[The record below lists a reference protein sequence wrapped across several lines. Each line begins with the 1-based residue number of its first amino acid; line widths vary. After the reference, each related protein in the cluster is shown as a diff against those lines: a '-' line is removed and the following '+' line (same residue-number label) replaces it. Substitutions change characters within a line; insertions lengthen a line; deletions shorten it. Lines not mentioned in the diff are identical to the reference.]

1 MSDAVEQARA
11 AAEAARVAAEEARR
25 LADEAAARAEEL
37 AAALAQTPLVPDA
50 EPAVA
55 ASPAP
60 SGLEAP
66 LAPVAEPA
74 VADVAAAGS
83 ADATAPG
90 PAAASTTGTE
100 PPGGVEAT
108 GGADPTNGVE
118 ATGGAD
124 PTNGVSGPLGDAAIA
139 AIRDGYAVEGSAL
152 ELGALVNGEARP
164 DVQVRIPLGMLNRH
178 GLVAGATGT
187 GKTRTLQVLAEQ
199 IAANGVPVFAADIK
213 GDLSGLA
220 VAGQGNEKL
229 LARTAGIGQDWTP
242 AASEAELYSLG
253 GQGTGVPIRATVSG
267 FGPLLLSKVLGL
279 NDTQESSLGLVFHYA
294 ERAGLPLVDLAD
306 LRSVLTFLVSDEGK
320 PELAELGGLSKQTA
334 GVILRELI
342 TFADKGAD
350 AFFGEPEIDTQV
362 FLRTAPDGR
371 GIVSLLEV
379 PGVQDQPEVFS
390 TFLMWLLA
398 DLFNELPEVGD
409 QDKPKLVFFFDEAHL
424 LFSGASKD
432 FTEQIVRT
440 VRLIRSK
447 GVGIFFVTQTPKD
460 VPNDV
465 LAQLGSRIQHQLRA
479 HTPDDAKALRATVS
493 TYPTSDYDLGE
504 VLTSLATGEAIVT
517 VMNEKGAPTPV
528 AWTRLRAP
536 QGSMDPMPSAAM
548 EARVASSP
556 LLATYGT
563 RVDPDSAHEMLARR
577 MEAAA
582 AQSAAAEVQEAA
594 ATAAADAAK
603 EAARAAAAAA
613 KEAAAQA
620 KQEERERAAAQKEY
634 ERTQREFEKAERAAQ
649 SRRSRTTSTR
659 RTTSS
664 RKADD
669 PLSDLLGGGL
679 GGTIA
684 KEVVQGIFSTLRR
697 RR

>member
-1 MSDAVEQARA
+1 MSDGVEQARA
-11 AAEAARVAAEEARR
+11 AAEAAERAADEARR
-25 LADEAAARAEEL
+25 LADEAVQRAEEL
-37 AAALAQTPLVPDA
+37 AAALAGRAPVLTPDA
-50 EPAVA
+50 EPAA
-55 ASPAP
+55 AGSPAP
-60 SGLEAP
+60 SGQEAR
-66 LAPVAEPA
+66 LAPDAEPA
-74 VADVAAAGS
+74 SAVSSSPEPAPAAGTVS
-83 ADATAPG
+83 PG
-90 PAAASTTGTE
+90 I
-100 PPGGVEAT
+100 
-108 GGADPTNGVE
+108 GGA
-118 ATGGAD
+118 
-124 PTNGVSGPLGDAAIA
+124 GPLGPDAVD
-139 AIRDGYAVEGSAL
+139 AIRAGYTVEGLAL
-152 ELGALVNGEARP
+152 ELGALVNGEAQP

-220 VAGQGNEKL
+220 VVGQGNEKL
-229 LARTAGIGQDWTP
+229 LARTEGIGQQWQGV
-242 AASEAELYSLG
+242 ASQAELFSLG

-294 ERAGLPLVDLAD
+294 AQAGLPLVDLAD
-306 LRSVLTFLVSDEGK
+306 LRSVLTFLVGDEGK
-320 PELAELGGLSKQTA
+320 GELAELGGLSKQTA

-350 AFFGEPEIDTQV
+350 QFFGEPEIDTQV
-362 FLRTAPDGR
+362 FLRTAADGR

-432 FTEQIVRT
+432 FTDQIVRT

-493 TYPTSDYDLGE
+493 TYPSSDYDLGE

-536 QGSMDPMPSAAM
+536 QGSMDPMPAAEM
-548 EARVASSP
+548 QSRVQASP

-582 AQSAAAEVQEAA
+582 AEAA
-594 ATAAADAAK
+594 AVD
-603 EAARAAAAAA
+603 
-613 KEAAAQA
+613 
-620 KQEERERAAAQKEY
+620 AQKEY
-634 ERTQREFEKAERAAQ
+634 ERTQREFEKAERAAA
-649 SRRSRTTSTR
+649 SRRSGRPGRSTRTTT
-659 RTTSS
+659 S

-669 PLSDLLGGGL
+669 PLSDLLGSRL

-684 KEVVQGIFSTLRR
+684 KEVVRGIFSTLRR